1 MTPAENRIINACID
15 SVMKKAWKEAGEIKR
30 VYALRKNKT
39 KLNALYDA
47 YFMLRFETKRKL
59 LRLNLAEDWVDMY
72 LEKNFNVHRKNS
84 RGNGTF
90 KHH

>member
-1 MTPAENRIINACID
+1 MTAENRILKACID
-15 SVMKKAWKEAGEIKR
+15 SVMKKAYKEAGEIKR
-30 VYALRKNKT
+30 FYSLRKNKR
-39 KLNALYDA
+39 KLAVLFDA

-59 LRLNLAEDWVDMY
+59 LRLNLAEDWVDKY
-72 LEKNFNVHRKNS
+72 LENNFKVCRKNS